1 MISANIFT
9 KATVIVHYN
18 GLFEQTTK
26 KKKDY
31 KIKSNIKR

>member
-1 MISANIFT
+1 MISANTFT
-9 KATVIVHYN
+9 KVTVIVHYN
-18 GLFEQTTK
+18 GLFEQLT